1 MKMACCGKKTVA
13 MPIVRTVG
21 SHDVVKLISN
31 PKIVLNPRTSSV
43 VKKPTRPVNDVEK
56 YRA

>member
-13 MPIVRTVG
+13 MPTVRTIG

>member
-1 MKMACCGKKTVA
+1 MACCGKKAVA
-13 MPIVRTVG
+13 MPVARTVG
-21 SHDVVKLISN
+21 SHDVVKLTSSPKIMLN
-31 PKIVLNPRTSSV
+31 PKTSSV